1 MIPLFATNLLDGQK
15 VPLYGD
21 GLNKR
26 DWLFVDDNCAAI
38 DLALRSGQPGSIY
51 NIGGE
56 NELTNRDLTERL
68 LALAGAGPEM
78 VRYVEDRFGHDR
90 RYAIDTS
97 KMRSLGWEPKRSLGE
112 ALESTFAW
120 YRANRWWWE
129 PLKAQAGT
137 AA

>member
-1 MIPLFATNLLDGQK
+1 MPPSTSPCVRANQ
-15 VPLYGD
+15 GD
-21 GLNKR
+21 LQHWR
-26 DWLFVDDNCAAI
+26 RA
-38 DLALRSGQPGSIY
+38 
-51 NIGGE
+51 

-78 VRYVEDRFGHDR
+78 VQYVEDRLGHDR

-97 KMRSLGWEPKRSLGE
+97 KVRALGWAPQRSLGE

-120 YRANRWWWE
+120 YRDNRWWWE
-129 PLKAQAGT
+129 PLKAHAGT